1 VPEVLLSG
9 NHAAI
14 SRWRRDE
21 ALRRTAEHRP
31 DLVAALRDLDRRD
44 RQVLTEAGYPVTEA
58 GYPAA
63 EAGYPAA
70 EAGHAAAE
78 AGCPPAAA
86 DRPVAEAGY
95 PVAEAGRP
103 VTEAGP

>member
-14 SRWRRDE
+14 NRWRRDE

-31 DLVAALRDLDRRD
+31 DLVGALRDLDRRD
-44 RQVLTEAGYPVTEA
+44 RQVLTEAGYPV
-58 GYPAA
+58 
-63 EAGYPAA
+63 
-70 EAGHAAAE
+70 
-78 AGCPPAAA
+78 
-86 DRPVAEAGY
+86 AEAGY
-95 PVAEAGRP
+95 PVAEAGYPPAAAEAGYPVAEVGRP